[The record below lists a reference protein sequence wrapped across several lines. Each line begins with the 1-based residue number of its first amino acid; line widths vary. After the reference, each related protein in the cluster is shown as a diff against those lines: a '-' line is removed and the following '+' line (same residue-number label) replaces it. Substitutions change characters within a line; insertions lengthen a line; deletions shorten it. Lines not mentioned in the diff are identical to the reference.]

1 MTLKRIILAD
11 AQPLYREGIK
21 TIISK
26 QDGLEIVDE
35 VGNNEELIQSL
46 HTHNPH
52 LIIIDYNPN
61 FFDLNKFLDW
71 LKNNSSCKVIIISS
85 RDKKYD
91 ILKLLQLNVY
101 AYLTKESTSND
112 ILNAINGALLGEKFF
127 CDYVL
132 KLMNNNLFNAPSEIN
147 KLTERELEIA
157 KLVATGNK
165 NKEIAET
172 LIVSPHTIHT
182 HRKNI
187 MKKLNVSSAIELAEL
202 LKDY

>member
-26 QDGLEIVDE
+26 QVDLKVVDE
-35 VGNNEELIQSL
+35 VGNNTELIHSL
-46 HTHNPH
+46 KTQQPD
-52 LIIIDYNPN
+52 LVIIDYNPD
-61 FFDLNKFLDW
+61 FFNLNEFLNW
-71 LKNNSSCKVIIISS
+71 LKSNSICKVIIISS

-91 ILKLLQLNVY
+91 IIKLLQLNIY
-101 AYLTKESTSND
+101 AYLTKESTSDD
-112 ILNAINGALLGEKFF
+112 ILKAITGALSGQKFF
-127 CDYVL
+127 CDYVM
-132 KLMNNNLFNAPSEIN
+132 KLMNNNIFDSPSEIK

-157 KLVATGNK
+157 KLVASGNK

-187 MKKLNVSSAIELAEL
+187 MKKLNVSSAIELAEV